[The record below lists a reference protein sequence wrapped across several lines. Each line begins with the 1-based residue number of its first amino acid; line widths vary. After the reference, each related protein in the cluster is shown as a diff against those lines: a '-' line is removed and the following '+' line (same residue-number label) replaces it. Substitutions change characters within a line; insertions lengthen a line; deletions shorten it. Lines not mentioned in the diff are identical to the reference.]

1 MKGSVTLVIAIFFML
16 IFALLGITLLQMQAV
31 DSQLNLRNFDSE
43 RALYIAESGANWAI
57 TYIKSNPDFRGTQE
71 HILDYGEYSVLI
83 RDPLDSEEGDIVIE
97 STGYI
102 PLKDNYRAKRT
113 VKIVIVIGDLKN
125 SVQIKNI
132 FDWHL
137 MHSGSRID
145 GEILA
150 GHFDGDG
157 DDTLDELGED
167 YDPPPSPILPPDGS
181 GDNRAFITEGEYP
194 QIDMNY
200 FESNASEIWDLERE
214 STIQSINGNR
224 ITVSDNIF
232 TTPASQWNNC
242 TIIRNLERTWPNDD
256 SWQVITQRVNN
267 RTIRVESVTDWQVG
281 DRVRTGRRWYQ
292 SANFGGIIYNKGDV
306 LIDIRT
312 GNIFL
317 HRTYIIADRGASG
330 GNGDI
335 AIRGTGSISTTPGIF
350 GARYPS
356 IATKYGNID
365 CPDTPSGGS
374 ETSKRLKHRF
384 GGIVYTEF
392 GDVFINYISGLAVMG
407 VNVTLDGMVY
417 LDNPR
422 FFNQPSTLG
431 FDFAPTTLLWKEE

>member
-1 MKGSVTLVIAIFFML
+1 MRDSVTLIIAIFFML

-43 RALYIAESGANWAI
+43 RALYIAESGANWAVV
-57 TYIKSNPDFRGTQE
+57 YVKSNPDFRGTQE
-71 HILDYGEYSVLI
+71 HTLDYGEYSVLI
-83 RDPLDSEEGDIVIE
+83 RDPQSSEKGDVVIE

-102 PLKDNYRAKRT
+102 PFKDNYRAKRT
-113 VKIVIVIGDLKN
+113 VKIILIIGDLKN
-125 SVQIKNI
+125 SVQVKNI

-200 FESNASEIWDLERE
+200 FESNASEIWDLQRE

-224 ITVSDNIF
+224 ITVHDNIF
-232 TTPASQWNNC
+232 TTPAFQWNNR
-242 TIIRNLERTWPNDD
+242 TIIRNLERSWPDDD
-256 SWQVITQRVNN
+256 SWRVITQRVNN
-267 RTIRVESVTDWQVG
+267 RTVRVENATDWQVG

-292 SANFGGIIYNKGDV
+292 STVFGGIRYHKGDV
-306 LIDIRT
+306 LIDLR
-312 GNIFL
+312 GGDL
-317 HRTYIIADRGASG
+317 HFWRTYIIAEGEVAV
-330 GNGDI
+330 
-335 AIRGTGSISTTPGIF
+335 RGTGSIFTSPGIF
-350 GARYPS
+350 GTRYPS
-356 IATKYGNID
+356 IATQYGDID
-365 CPDTPSGGS
+365 IPDTPSGGS
-374 ETSKRLKHRF
+374 ETSRRLKHRF

-392 GDVFINYISGLAVMG
+392 GNVFINYISGLAVMG
-407 VNVTLDGMVY
+407 VNVTLDGRVY

-422 FFNQPSTLG
+422 FFNQPSTQG
-431 FDFAPTTLLWKEE
+431 FDFAPATLFWKEK